1 MTTPIQYS
9 GPAISSEVPWEIRI
23 HLQAFYQ
30 KLANHTQGISLLAAK
45 VTGSTTTNT
54 TVQENITT
62 GGGSTPGSVSGIPV
76 NNQSGV
82 TSYSTT
88 SFDNGGLLVLA
99 DASPVAVT
107 LVPSVTPYG
116 LFVANQGTGTVT
128 LTPSSGTINGSST
141 FSVTSNQLT
150 IVAFDGT
157 NWWASTQSIVPL
169 TFAAVAHEW
178 LNSYNAATGLW
189 TAAQPSFTDI
199 SGVAAVTQG
208 GTGTATLTPA
218 SGTISYAG
226 NPGASSM
233 AILANY
239 CAMVA
244 YDGTNW
250 WAWTE
255 PIVPVTFGAVAHEWL
270 TGYNA
275 ATGAFTAAQPAFSDI
290 SGQITSGQLPSSG
303 LSVTITTAKLTTGGA
318 NGSQTFTNGQLTA
331 QVQAT

>member
-1 MTTPIQYS
+1 MSQPPIITA
-9 GPAISSEVPWEIRI
+9 GPSIESDVPSNVRR
-23 HLQAFYQ
+23 HLQLIYQ
-30 KLANHTQGISLLAAK
+30 KLGNHTQAFSLLSARSA
-45 VTGSTTTNT
+45 GSTTTNT

-82 TSYSTT
+82 ASYSTS

-99 DASPVAVT
+99 DASPVAVS
-107 LVPSVTPYG
+107 LVPYVTPYG
-116 LFVANQGTGTVT
+116 LFVANQG
-128 LTPSSGTINGSST
+128 
-141 FSVTSNQLT
+141 
-150 IVAFDGT
+150 A
-157 NWWASTQSIVPL
+157 
-169 TFAAVAHEW
+169 
-178 LNSYNAATGLW
+178 
-189 TAAQPSFTDI
+189 
-199 SGVAAVTQG
+199 
-208 GTGTATLTPA
+208 GTATLTPA

-270 TGYNA
+270 TAYNA
-275 ATGAFTAAQPAFSDI
+275 ATGAWTAAQPAFTDI
-290 SGQITSGQLPSSG
+290 SGVATVAQGGTGTATPALVQGTNVTITGSWPNQTINSSTTG
-303 LSVTITTAKLTTGGA
+303 LSVTITTAKLTTLGT
-318 NGSQTFTNGQLTA
+318 NGSMTFTDGLLTA
-331 QVQAT
+331 QVAAT